1 MLYFCL
7 MELNEAREKFIQ
19 SWGSLGSQWG
29 INRTMAQIHA
39 LLLIAPEALSTDEIM
54 AQLQV
59 SRGNVNM
66 NLRELMNWQL
76 VRKEVKTGE
85 RMEFFV
91 AEKDMWKVFRLIFK
105 ERKKRELDPMMEVIH
120 ELKGLKGDHK
130 NKEFAVFSEVME
142 DLDGLTNKGEKMMDL
157 IIKSDENWFLNTF
170 IKLMR

>member
-1 MLYFCL
+1 

>member
-1 MLYFCL
+1 V
-7 MELNEAREKFIQ
+7 ELNEAREKFIQ

-130 NKEFAVFSEVME
+130 NKEFAAFSEVME
-142 DLDGLTNKGEKMMDL
+142 DLDGLTNKGEKMMEL
-157 IIKSDENWFLNTF
+157 IIKSDENWFVNTF

>member
-1 MLYFCL
+1 

-91 AEKDMWKVFRLIFK
+91 AEKDIWKVFRLIFK

-130 NKEFAVFSEVME
+130 NKEFAAFSEVME
-142 DLDGLTNKGEKMMDL
+142 DLDGLTNKGEKMMEL
-157 IIKSDENWFLNTF
+157 IIKSDENWFVNTF

>member
-1 MLYFCL
+1 MHVAVADEVGLRDRL
-7 MELNEAREKFIQ
+7 IQ

-130 NKEFAVFSEVME
+130 NKEFAAFSEVME
-142 DLDGLTNKGEKMMDL
+142 DLDGLTNKGEKMMEL
-157 IIKSDENWFLNTF
+157 IIKSDENWFVNTF

>member
-1 MLYFCL
+1 

-130 NKEFAVFSEVME
+130 NKEFAAFSEVME
-142 DLDGLTNKGEKMMDL
+142 DLDGLTNKGEKMMEL
-157 IIKSDENWFLNTF
+157 IIKSDENWFVNTF

>member
-1 MLYFCL
+1 

-130 NKEFAVFSEVME
+130 NMEFAAFSEVME
-142 DLDGLTNKGEKMMDL
+142 DLDGLTNKGEKMMEL
-157 IIKSDENWFLNTF
+157 IIKSDENWFVNTF

>member
-1 MLYFCL
+1 

-39 LLLIAPEALSTDEIM
+39 LLLIAPESLSTDEIM
-54 AQLQV
+54 DQLQV

-130 NKEFAVFSEVME
+130 NKEFAAFSEVME
-142 DLDGLTNKGEKMMDL
+142 DLDGLTNKGEKMMEL
-157 IIKSDENWFLNTF
+157 IIKSDENWFVNTF

>member
-1 MLYFCL
+1 

-19 SWGSLGSQWG
+19 SWGSLGSSWG

-130 NKEFAVFSEVME
+130 NKEFAAFSEVME
-142 DLDGLTNKGEKMMDL
+142 DLDGLTNKGEKMMEL
-157 IIKSDENWFLNTF
+157 IIKSDENWFVNTF